1 MSIQATEAKKTE
13 DLTFEEALLELE
25 QIVSQLENEQLSLD
39 ESLALFE
46 RGQILSNHCIEIL
59 EEAELK
65 VTHLTPGTAE
75 DEI

>member
-1 MSIQATEAKKTE
+1 MSIQAAEANTTE

-25 QIVSQLENEQLSLD
+25 QIVSQLENEQLSLN

-46 RGQILSNHCIEIL
+46 RGQILSNHCITIL
-59 EEAELK
+59 EDAELK

-75 DEI
+75 EEA